1 MHYERIDKYMKRVKE
16 IASMLEVS
24 QVTVYNHLKKLDDEL
39 KGNIFKKKGV
49 IYVDDEGI
57 RQLKISMGLLEVPTI
72 RENIS
77 MDIIINNIS
86 NQVTDQVKEAI
97 QENYNRLESD
107 IEELKEQNKKLMELI
122 EENQNKTI
130 LDKIKEIFKK

>member
-1 MHYERIDKYMKRVKE
+1 MHHGRIDKYMKRVKE

-49 IYVDDEGI
+49 TYVDDEGI
-57 RQLKISMGLLEVPTI
+57 RQLKISMGLLEVPTV

-77 MDIIINNIS
+77 MDTIINNIS

-97 QENYNRLESD
+97 KENYSRLEND

-122 EENQNKTI
+122 EENQNKTL

>member
-1 MHYERIDKYMKRVKE
+1 
-16 IASMLEVS
+16 
-24 QVTVYNHLKKLDDEL
+24 
-39 KGNIFKKKGV
+39 
-49 IYVDDEGI
+49 
-57 RQLKISMGLLEVPTI
+57 MGLLEVPTI